1 MRVLEIGGYAAGY
14 AGRLFVRA
22 GFEVVRIETEVLPA
36 WASAEAM
43 NSFLH
48 AGKERIRQP
57 ASLSDLASTADIVIC
72 EGTRAQELLGL
83 GFDQWR
89 TKIKIAITPF
99 GRTGPKADWVATPSI
114 LYAMGGY
121 TNLMG
126 DAGRAPLT
134 LPGHYLEFQ
143 TGAVA
148 FSTAMAA
155 RRSQEAASADIG
167 MLETLMSL
175 SQFTTVMWHCAG
187 EIRSRHGSDF
197 WSVAPSDL
205 YRCKDGWVYCNV
217 VPTFWDPFIA
227 LMGLPELIVDPRFET
242 GDSRKLHRQALK
254 EIIAAAMAELTRAEL
269 DERAETFRV
278 PMGVVRTLDQVLVE
292 AHLEA
297 RDFWETVIAEDGRP
311 VRSPAIPFKI
321 DGHKSSGLHVA
332 ELSS

>member
-1 MRVLEIGGYAAGY
+1 MRVLEVGGYAAGY

-22 GFEVVRIETEVLPA
+22 GFDVLRLETEAPPA

-43 NSFLH
+43 TSFLH
-48 AGKERIRQP
+48 AGKQRLRQP
-57 ASLSDLASTADIVIC
+57 DQLAALAASVDIVIC
-72 EGTRAQELLGL
+72 EGARGQDLLAL
-83 GFDQWR
+83 GFDDWETR
-89 TKIKIAITPF
+89 VKTAITPF
-99 GRTGPKADWVATPSI
+99 GRTGPKSDWLATPST

-121 TNLMG
+121 TYLMG

-148 FSTAMAA
+148 YSTAMAA
-155 RRSQEAASADIG
+155 HLHASRVSADIG

-187 EIRSRHGSDF
+187 EIRERHGSDF

-227 LMGLPELIVDPRFET
+227 LLGVPELVVDPRFET
-242 GDSRKLHRQALK
+242 GDSRKAHRQELK
-254 EIIAAAMAELTRAEL
+254 QIIATAMLTLTRAEL
-269 DERAETFRV
+269 DERAETYRV

-297 RDFWETVIAEDGRP
+297 RAFWETVTAENGSP
-311 VRSPAIPFKI
+311 VRSPSIPFRI
-321 DGHKSSGLHVA
+321 EGRPSSSFGVG
-332 ELSS
+332 EVRP